1 MKAEHTRRDFLAKS
15 SLAGMAALTVPFT
28 ACAEKHN
35 TNVQN
40 DYPESKLIVPK
51 GNALTITGTFLDE
64 ISHDI
69 PHQNWGEK
77 EWDSEFGYMKAI
89 GIDAVIMI
97 R

>member
-40 DYPESKLIVPK
+40 DYPQSAYLQAGHLYNRYKKYFNIK
-51 GNALTITGTFLDE
+51 
-64 ISHDI
+64 
-69 PHQNWGEK
+69 
-77 EWDSEFGYMKAI
+77 
-89 GIDAVIMI
+89 
-97 R
+97 